1 MGLKTILVCL
11 TSTTNAEALMKV
23 AAGLARKT
31 DAHLIGLHVME
42 ALLVYPG
49 IAMHMP
55 DPAFAKYNASQRAQA
70 EDIEKLFRK
79 YTDAEDF
86 VGEWRL
92 LKSES
97 VSACDRMIESARAA
111 DLVLISQED
120 QGDVRVD
127 QAHIQSRLIR
137 EGGRPVLMVP
147 VGYDNDAI
155 ATRIVLGW
163 SATREAT
170 RAAHD
175 ALDVAAPGAEI
186 FILRAQAHTKDDFED
201 FTANEMAE
209 MYDRH
214 GLKATV
220 VHRDTDGLR
229 VGHILGK
236 EAFEQG
242 ADLIVTGAF
251 GHSRT
256 YDFVIGAATRDLLS
270 YAKVPVL
277 FSK

>member
-11 TSTTNAEALMKV
+11 TTTNNAEALMKV
-23 AAGLARKT
+23 ASGLARKHN
-31 DAHLIGLHVME
+31 AHLIGIHVME

-55 DPAFAKYNASQRAQA
+55 DPAFAKYNASQREEA
-70 EDIEKLFRK
+70 EAIEKVFRK
-79 YTDAEDF
+79 YTDNEDF
-86 VGEWRL
+86 VGEWRM

-97 VSACDRMIESARAA
+97 ASACDRMIESARAS
-111 DLVLISQED
+111 DLVILSQED
-120 QGDVRVD
+120 REGERVD
-127 QAHIQSRLIR
+127 QAHIQARVIR
-137 EGGRPVLMVP
+137 ESGRPVLMVP
-147 VGYDNDAI
+147 TGFDGDEI
-155 ATRIVLGW
+155 ASKIVVGW

-175 ALDVAAPGAEI
+175 VLEVAQPGSEI
-186 FILRAQAHTKDDFED
+186 FILRAQSHTKDDLED

-214 GLKATV
+214 GLKATII
-220 VHRDTDGLR
+220 HRDTDGQR
-229 VGHILGK
+229 VGHILNK

-270 YAKVPVL
+270 YAEVPVL